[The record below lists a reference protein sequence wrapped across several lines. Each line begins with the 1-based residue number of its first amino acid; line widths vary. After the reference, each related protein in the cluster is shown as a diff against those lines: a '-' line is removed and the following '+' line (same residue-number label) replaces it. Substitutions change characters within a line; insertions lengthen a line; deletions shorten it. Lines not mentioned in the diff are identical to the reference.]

1 MFSGFF
7 IVSIFLG
14 IKMIKV
20 KNCINKNVLVKFEG
34 EMKVRVW
41 GMVIYDDVIFL
52 LNNFIYINFIGLKI
66 FIYIYM
72 EIEGFSDLIIC

>member
-1 MFSGFF
+1 MT
-7 IVSIFLG
+7 
-14 IKMIKV
+14 KV

-41 GMVIYDDVIFL
+41 GMATYDDAISL
-52 LNNFIYINFIGLKI
+52 LNNFIYTNFIGLKI

-72 EIEGFSDLIIC
+72 EIEGLSDSIICQNSYLYQCQKQN